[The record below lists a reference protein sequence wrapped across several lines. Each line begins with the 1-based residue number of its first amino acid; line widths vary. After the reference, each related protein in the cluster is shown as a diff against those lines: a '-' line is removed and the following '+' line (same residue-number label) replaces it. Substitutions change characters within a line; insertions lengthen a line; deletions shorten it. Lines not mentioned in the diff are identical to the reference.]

1 MIAENKKIIY
11 FGLDALI
18 RCLHFIQQR
27 GFEVVKIFTFPD
39 DGYDKTEALSAF
51 ARENNIPVSY
61 SKPTADELQKLCD
74 EGVGLMIVGG
84 YPWKIPVLEHMYQVN
99 IHPAL
104 LPMGRGPWPM
114 PTSIL
119 RGIDSGVTL
128 HKLTGKIDEGDILL
142 QEAIPFDS
150 RDNLITL
157 TEKIGEVAVR
167 LLDAFLSNADELWKN
182 AKPQTEGEY
191 WNEPEDSE
199 RSFTLTDSIDKIDKI
214 LRAFYGYGA
223 LTEIYG
229 IPVKIARGKISDKPS
244 SDCLSVPLGQNYLV
258 CESWDYA
265 FREIRLSDREKIEGI
280 RKKYDPKLSDYT
292 YSMLYCWQRELGLC
306 AYVADDIYVVKAE
319 KEFFFPIGEKQKAI
333 AFIEGLLRLE
343 GCVRLRFCDED
354 MKNAVALHF
363 GERAVS
369 CLSES
374 DCDYVICH
382 ETMKT
387 LSGKKFAKRRTEYNG
402 FIRKHPNIRIE
413 LIDRDNINRV
423 KTLASNHECE
433 YSDDAENRGIEN
445 YFELGLIGVIVSSDG
460 EDIGFAICSQK
471 DEDTLQGHFLRNI
484 CVDHSSMFY
493 LLKLSMD
500 YFSDEY
506 SFTNIEDDM
515 GNEGLRFFKKSID
528 PQIIASYS
536 ITIREKDSE
545 I

>member
-1 MIAENKKIIY
+1 MIAENKKILY

-18 RCLHFIQQR
+18 CCLHFIKQR
-27 GFEVVKIFTFPD
+27 GFEIVKIFTFPD
-39 DGYDKTEALSAF
+39 DDYDKTEAISAF
-51 ARENNIPVSY
+51 AKENNISISY
-61 SKPTADELQKLCD
+61 SKPTADELLAFRDSGTQ
-74 EGVGLMIVGG
+74 LMIVGG
-84 YPWKIPVLEHMYQVN
+84 YPWKIPVIEHMYQVN
-99 IHPAL
+99 IHPAV
-104 LPMGRGPWPM
+104 LPIGRGPWPM

-128 HKLTGKIDEGDILL
+128 HKLTEKIDEGDIIL
-142 QEAIPFDS
+142 QETIPFDP
-150 RDNLITL
+150 RDHLVTL
-157 TEKIGEVAVR
+157 TEKIATVARR
-167 LLDAFLSNADELWKN
+167 LLEVFLSNADELWQN

-191 WNEPEDSE
+191 WNEPDDSE
-199 RSFTLTDSIDKIDKI
+199 RSFKLTDRVDKIDKI

-229 IPVKIARGKISDKPS
+229 IPVKIVRGKISDKPS

-265 FREIRLSDREKIEGI
+265 FREIRLSDRETIEGI
-280 RKKYDPKLSDYT
+280 RKIYAPRLSDYT
-292 YSMLYCWQRELGLC
+292 YSMLYCWQRELGLG
-306 AYVADDIYVVKAE
+306 AYVADDIYVVKTE
-319 KEFFFPIGEKQKAI
+319 KEFFFPIAEKQRAI
-333 AFIEGLLRLE
+333 AFIEGLLRLQ
-343 GCVRLRFCDED
+343 GGVRLRFCDEE

-369 CLSES
+369 SLSES

-382 ETMKT
+382 ETMRT
-387 LSGKKFAKRRTEYNG
+387 LAGKKFSKRRTEYNG

-423 KTLASNHECE
+423 RALAADHECE
-433 YSDDAENRGIEN
+433 YSDAENRGIEN
-445 YFELGLIGVIVSSDG
+445 YFELGLIGVIVSSNG

-471 DEDTLQGHFLRNI
+471 DKDTLQGHFLRNI
-484 CVDHSSMFY
+484 CIDHSSMFY

-500 YFSDEY
+500 YFSDKY

-528 PQIIASYS
+528 PEITASYN
-536 ITIREKDSE
+536 ITIKEKDSK